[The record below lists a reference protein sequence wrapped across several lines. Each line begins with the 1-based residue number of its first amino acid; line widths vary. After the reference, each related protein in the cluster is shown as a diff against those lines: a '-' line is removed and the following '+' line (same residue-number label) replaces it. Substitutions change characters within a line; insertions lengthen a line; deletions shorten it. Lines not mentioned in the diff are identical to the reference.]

1 MSGGG
6 SMSSLRHQLRQFLG
20 LQTQTEQHQKQFS
33 LEETDNTLLVGAWQ
47 AAESPR
53 DRLAYDRQDVLADC
67 MDAWRFNPLA
77 RRITEL
83 TTTYVTGGGF
93 VLNCPDKGTQAFL
106 EQFWNHR
113 LNHLS
118 LRTGELSDELV
129 LSGNLFLLVST
140 DASGMSYLRVIPSA
154 DIARIES
161 SSSDIE
167 QELRYVGKPNL
178 TGEESIYP
186 AYQPGRDRPEEGG
199 GFRPVMLHY
208 AVNRAA
214 GSQWGESDLAPV
226 LKWLSRYNAWLED
239 RVRLNRFRNAFVYV
253 VRAKFANESARA
265 SRQAQLAAHPPAP
278 GSVLVTDENEEWS
291 VIAPKLEALDAS
303 SDGLAI
309 KKMIAA
315 GVGLPLHFLAEPESS
330 TKTTAEASGNPSYRR
345 FAERQRAMC
354 WIMQDLLRVVVER
367 RAYFDL
373 SVDPNAPIIVSGG
386 DISARDNA
394 ELADAGQKAAAI
406 ASGLHEKGLIS
417 SEELL
422 RLVYRFM
429 GEQLPAV
436 DSGKLEQE

>member
-1 MSGGG
+1 
-6 SMSSLRHQLRQFLG
+6 MSSLRRRFQQFIG
-20 LQTQTEQHQKQFS
+20 LQPQVEQQQMQLS
-33 LEETDNTLLVGAWQ
+33 LEETENTLLVGAWQ
-47 AAESPR
+47 AGESPR
-53 DRLAYDRQDVLADC
+53 DRLAYDRQDMLADC

-93 VLNCPDKGTQAFL
+93 VVNCPHAATQAFL
-106 EQFWNHR
+106 ERFWDHR

-140 DASGMSYLRVIPSA
+140 DLAGMSYLRVIPSA

-161 SSSDIE
+161 SGADVE
-167 QELRYVGKPNL
+167 QELFYVGKPDF
-178 TGEESIYP
+178 TGEERVFP
-186 AYQPGRDRPEEGG
+186 AYQPGRDRPEDGG
-199 GFRPVMLHY
+199 GFAPVMLHY
-208 AVNRAA
+208 AVNRPV

-253 VRAKFANESARA
+253 VRARFANESAR
-265 SRQAQLAAHPPAP
+265 SNRQAQLALHPPAP

-354 WIMQDLLRVVVER
+354 WILQDLLRVVVER

-373 SVDPNAPIIVSGG
+373 SVDQAAPITVSGG

-406 ASGLHEKGLIS
+406 ASELHEKGLIS
-417 SEELL
+417 SEEML

-436 DSGKLEQE
+436 DASKSE

>member
-1 MSGGG
+1 MSRIGEHFRN
-6 SMSSLRHQLRQFLG
+6 LLG
-20 LQTQTEQHQKQFS
+20 VQTQVEEHQAQFS
-33 LEETDNTLLVGAWQ
+33 LEETENTLLVGARQ
-47 AAESPR
+47 AGENPR

-93 VLNCPDKGTQAFL
+93 VVTCPHPATQAFL
-106 EQFWNHR
+106 SRFWNHR

-129 LSGNLFLLVST
+129 LSGNLFLLIST
-140 DASGMSYLRVIPSA
+140 DAFGMSYLRIIPSA
-154 DIARIES
+154 DISRIES
-161 SSSDIE
+161 SGADVE
-167 QELRYVGKPNL
+167 QELFYVGKPGL
-178 TGEESIYP
+178 SGEERIYP
-186 AYQPGRDRPEEGG
+186 AYQPGRDRPQEYGS
-199 GFRPVMLHY
+199 FAPVVLHY
-208 AVNRAA
+208 AVNRPA

-226 LKWLSRYNAWLED
+226 LKWLSRYTAWLED

-253 VRAKFANESARA
+253 VRARFANETAR
-265 SRQAQLAAHPPAP
+265 SNRQAQLVSRPPAP
-278 GSVLVTDENEEWS
+278 GSVLVTDESEEWS
-291 VIAPKLEALDAS
+291 VLAPKLEALDAS

-354 WIMQDLLRVVVER
+354 WILQDVLRVVVER

-373 SVDPNAPIIVSGG
+373 LVDSAASIVVSGG

-394 ELADAGQKAAAI
+394 ELADAGQKAASI
-406 ASGLHEKGLIS
+406 ANSLHDKGLITS
-417 SEELL
+417 DELL

-429 GEQLPAV
+429 GEQIPAEAACQ
-436 DSGKLEQE
+436 GGEEK

>member
-1 MSGGG
+1 
-6 SMSSLRHQLRQFLG
+6 MSSLAQQIRQFLRVKPQAEG
-20 LQTQTEQHQKQFS
+20 HQKQLS
-33 LEETDNTLLVGAWQ
+33 LEETDNALLIGSWQ
-47 AAESPR
+47 AGDSQR
-53 DRLAYDRQDVLADC
+53 DRLAYDREKVLADC

-83 TTTYVTGGGF
+83 TTNYVSGGGF
-93 VLNCPDKGTQAFL
+93 VLSSPHAATQAFL
-106 EQFWNHR
+106 QRFWDHR
-113 LNHLS
+113 LNRLS
-118 LRTGELSDELV
+118 LRTGELSDELI
-129 LSGNLFLLVST
+129 LSGNLFLLLST

-161 SSSDIE
+161 SETDIE
-167 QELRYVGKPNL
+167 QELRYVGKPGL
-178 TGEESIYP
+178 DGDECIYP
-186 AYQPGRDRPEEGG
+186 AYQPGRDRPGEGG
-199 GFRPVMLHY
+199 GFSPVMMHY
-208 AVNRAA
+208 AVNRPV
-214 GSQWGESDLAPV
+214 GSQWGESDLAPI
-226 LKWLSRYNAWLED
+226 LKWLSRYSAWLED

-253 VRAKFANESARA
+253 VRARFANEAARLN
-265 SRQAQLAAHPPAP
+265 RQAQLALHPPAP
-278 GSVLVTDENEEWS
+278 GSVLVTDETEEWS

-354 WIMQDLLRVVVER
+354 WILQDLLRVVVER
-367 RAYFDL
+367 RAYFDP
-373 SVDPNAPIIVSGG
+373 SVDPTAQITVSGG

-436 DSGKLEQE
+436 EESQSEQG

>member
-1 MSGGG
+1 MT
-6 SMSSLRHQLRQFLG
+6 SLRYRLRQFFG
-20 LQTQTEQHQKQFS
+20 LQPQTEEHQKQLS
-33 LEETDNTLLVGAWQ
+33 LEETENSLLVGAWQ
-47 AAESPR
+47 AGESQR
-53 DRLAYDRQDVLADC
+53 DRLAYDREQVLADC

-93 VLNCPDKGTQAFL
+93 VVSCPHAPTQAFL
-106 EQFWNHR
+106 ERFWNHR

-118 LRTGELSDELV
+118 LRAGELSDELV
-129 LSGNLFLLVST
+129 LSGNLFLLLST

-161 SSSDIE
+161 SQTDIE
-167 QELRYVGKPNL
+167 QELFYVGKPGL
-178 TGEESIYP
+178 DGDERIYP
-186 AYQPGRDRPEEGG
+186 AYQPGRDRPGEGG
-199 GFRPVMLHY
+199 AFSPVMLHY
-208 AVNRAA
+208 AVNRPV

-226 LKWLSRYNAWLED
+226 LKWLSRYSAWLED

-253 VRAKFANESARA
+253 VRARFANESARLN
-265 SRQAQLAAHPPAP
+265 RQAQLALHPPAP

-330 TKTTAEASGNPSYRR
+330 TKTTAEASGNPTYRR

-354 WIMQDLLRVVVER
+354 WFLQDLLRVAVER
-367 RAYFDL
+367 RAYFDP
-373 SVDPNAPIIVSGG
+373 SVDPAAQISVSGG

-417 SEELL
+417 SEEML

-436 DSGKLEQE
+436 ANNQSEQA

>member
-1 MSGGG
+1 
-6 SMSSLRHQLRQFLG
+6 MSSLRQQLQQLLG
-20 LQTQTEQHQKQFS
+20 QKPQPQAHKMQLS
-33 LEETDNTLLVGAWQ
+33 LEETENTLLVGAWQ
-47 AAESPR
+47 AGESPR
-53 DRLAYDRQDVLADC
+53 DRLTYDRQDMLADC

-93 VLNCPDKGTQAFL
+93 VVSCPHAGTQAFL
-106 EQFWNHR
+106 KRFWEHR

-129 LSGNLFLLVST
+129 LSGNLFLLLST
-140 DASGMSYLRVIPSA
+140 DTSGMSYLRVIPSA
-154 DIARIES
+154 DIVRIES
-161 SSSDIE
+161 SEADVE
-167 QELRYVGKPNL
+167 QEIFYAGKSGL
-178 TGEESIYP
+178 TGEERIYP
-186 AYQPGRDRPEEGG
+186 AYQPGRDRPKEGG
-199 GFRPVMLHY
+199 GFSPVMLHY
-208 AVNRAA
+208 AVNRPV

-253 VRAKFANESARA
+253 VKARFANEIAR
-265 SRQAQLAAHPPAP
+265 SNRQAQLAAHPPAP

-330 TKTTAEASGNPSYRR
+330 TKTTAEASGNPTYRR

-354 WIMQDLLRVVVER
+354 WILQDLLHVVVER
-367 RAYFDL
+367 RSYFDPG
-373 SVDPNAPIIVSGG
+373 VDSTAPITISGG
-386 DISARDNA
+386 DISVRDNA
-394 ELADAGQKAAAI
+394 ELADAGQKAAAL
-406 ASGLHEKGLIS
+406 ASGLHEQGLIS

-429 GEQLPAV
+429 GEQLPAMDV
-436 DSGKLEQE
+436 SQSDE

>member
-1 MSGGG
+1 
-6 SMSSLRHQLRQFLG
+6 MSSLRYQLRQFFG
-20 LQTQTEQHQKQFS
+20 LQPQAEEHQKQLS

-47 AAESPR
+47 AGESQR
-53 DRLAYDRQDVLADC
+53 DRLAYDREQVLADC

-93 VLNCPDKGTQAFL
+93 VVSCPHAATQAFL
-106 EQFWNHR
+106 ERFWNHR

-118 LRTGELSDELV
+118 LRAGELSDELV
-129 LSGNLFLLVST
+129 LSGNLFLLLSS

-161 SSSDIE
+161 SQTDIE
-167 QELRYVGKPNL
+167 QELFYVGKL
-178 TGEESIYP
+178 GMDGDGRVYP
-186 AYQPGRDRPEEGG
+186 AYQPGKDRPGEGG
-199 GFRPVMLHY
+199 AFSPVMLHY
-208 AVNRAA
+208 AVNRPV

-226 LKWLSRYNAWLED
+226 LKWLSRYSAWLED

-253 VRAKFANESARA
+253 VRARFANESAR
-265 SRQAQLAAHPPAP
+265 SNRQAQLALHPPAP

-330 TKTTAEASGNPSYRR
+330 TKTTAEASGNPTYRR

-354 WIMQDLLRVVVER
+354 WFLQDLLRVAVER
-367 RAYFDL
+367 RAYFDP
-373 SVDPNAPIIVSGG
+373 SVDPAAQISVSGG

-417 SEELL
+417 SEEML

-436 DSGKLEQE
+436 ADKQNEQA

>member
-1 MSGGG
+1 MT
-6 SMSSLRHQLRQFLG
+6 SLRYQLRQFLG
-20 LQTQTEQHQKQFS
+20 LQPQTEEHQKQLS
-33 LEETDNTLLVGAWQ
+33 LEETENTLLVGAWQ
-47 AAESPR
+47 AGESQR
-53 DRLAYDRQDVLADC
+53 DRLAYDREQVLADC

-93 VLNCPDKGTQAFL
+93 VVSCPHAATQAFL
-106 EQFWNHR
+106 ERFWNHR

-118 LRTGELSDELV
+118 LRAGELSDELV
-129 LSGNLFLLVST
+129 LSGNLFLLLST

-161 SSSDIE
+161 SQTDIE
-167 QELRYVGKPNL
+167 QELFYVGKPGL
-178 TGEESIYP
+178 DGDGRIYP
-186 AYQPGRDRPEEGG
+186 AYQPGKDRPGEGG
-199 GFRPVMLHY
+199 AFSPVMLHY
-208 AVNRAA
+208 AVNRPV

-226 LKWLSRYNAWLED
+226 LKWLSRYSAWLED

-253 VRAKFANESARA
+253 VRARFANESARLN
-265 SRQAQLAAHPPAP
+265 RQAQLALHPPAP

-330 TKTTAEASGNPSYRR
+330 TKTTAEASGNPTYRR

-354 WIMQDLLRVVVER
+354 WFLQDLLRVAVER
-367 RAYFDL
+367 RAYFDP
-373 SVDPNAPIIVSGG
+373 SVDPAAQISVSGG
-386 DISARDNA
+386 DISARDNT

-417 SEELL
+417 SEEML

-436 DSGKLEQE
+436 ANNQSEQA

>member
-1 MSGGG
+1 
-6 SMSSLRHQLRQFLG
+6 MSSLRRRFQQFIG
-20 LQTQTEQHQKQFS
+20 LQPQVEQQQMQLS
-33 LEETDNTLLVGAWQ
+33 LEETENTLLVGAWQ
-47 AAESPR
+47 AGESPR
-53 DRLAYDRQDVLADC
+53 DRLAYDRQDMLADC

-93 VLNCPDKGTQAFL
+93 VVNCPHAATQAFL
-106 EQFWNHR
+106 ERFWDHR

-140 DASGMSYLRVIPSA
+140 DLAGMSYLRVIPSA

-161 SSSDIE
+161 SGADVE
-167 QELRYVGKPNL
+167 QELFYVGKPDF
-178 TGEESIYP
+178 TGEERVFP

-199 GFRPVMLHY
+199 GFAPVMLHY
-208 AVNRAA
+208 AVNRAV

-253 VRAKFANESARA
+253 VRARFANESAR
-265 SRQAQLAAHPPAP
+265 SNRQAQLALHPPAP

-354 WIMQDLLRVVVER
+354 WILQDLLRVVVER

-373 SVDPNAPIIVSGG
+373 GVDPTAAITVSGG

-406 ASGLHEKGLIS
+406 ASELHEKGMIS
-417 SEELL
+417 SEEML

-429 GEQLPAV
+429 GEQLPAI
-436 DSGKLEQE
+436 DASKSEQQ

>member
-1 MSGGG
+1 
-6 SMSSLRHQLRQFLG
+6 MSSLRRRFQQFIG
-20 LQTQTEQHQKQFS
+20 LQPQVEQQQMQLS
-33 LEETDNTLLVGAWQ
+33 LEETENTLLVGAWQ
-47 AAESPR
+47 AGESPR

-93 VLNCPDKGTQAFL
+93 VVNCPHAATQAFL
-106 EQFWNHR
+106 ERFWDHR

-140 DASGMSYLRVIPSA
+140 DLAGMSYLRVIPSA

-161 SSSDIE
+161 SGADVE
-167 QELRYVGKPNL
+167 QELFYVGKPDF
-178 TGEESIYP
+178 TGEERVFP
-186 AYQPGRDRPEEGG
+186 AYQPGRDRPEDGG
-199 GFRPVMLHY
+199 GFAPVMLHY
-208 AVNRAA
+208 AVNRPV

-253 VRAKFANESARA
+253 VRARFANESAR
-265 SRQAQLAAHPPAP
+265 SNRQAQLALHPPAP

-354 WIMQDLLRVVVER
+354 WILQDLLRVVVER

-373 SVDPNAPIIVSGG
+373 GVDPTAAITVSGG

-406 ASGLHEKGLIS
+406 ASELHEKGLIS
-417 SEELL
+417 SEEML

-436 DSGKLEQE
+436 DASKSE

>member
-1 MSGGG
+1 
-6 SMSSLRHQLRQFLG
+6 MSSLRQQFQQFLG
-20 LQTQTEQHQKQFS
+20 LQPQVEQHQVQLS
-33 LEETDNTLLVGAWQ
+33 LEETENTLLVGAWQ
-47 AAESPR
+47 AGESPR

-93 VLNCPDKGTQAFL
+93 VVSCHHAGTQAFL
-106 EQFWNHR
+106 ERFWDHR

-140 DASGMSYLRVIPSA
+140 DLAGMSYLRVIPSA

-161 SSSDIE
+161 SGADVE
-167 QELRYVGKPNL
+167 QELFYVGKPDF
-178 TGEESIYP
+178 TGEERVFP
-186 AYQPGRDRPEEGG
+186 AYQVGRDRPEDGG
-199 GFRPVMLHY
+199 GFAPVMLHY
-208 AVNRAA
+208 AVNRPV

-253 VRAKFANESARA
+253 VRARFANESAR
-265 SRQAQLAAHPPAP
+265 SNRQAQLALHPPAP

-354 WIMQDLLRVVVER
+354 WILQDLLRVVVER

-373 SVDPNAPIIVSGG
+373 GVDPTAAITVSGG

-406 ASGLHEKGLIS
+406 ASELHEKGLIS
-417 SEELL
+417 SEEML

-436 DSGKLEQE
+436 DASKSE

>member
-1 MSGGG
+1 
-6 SMSSLRHQLRQFLG
+6 MSSLRQQLQQFFG
-20 LQTQTEQHQKQFS
+20 LQPGTERHQKQLS

-47 AAESPR
+47 AGENKR

-67 MDAWRFNPLA
+67 IDAWRFNPLA

-93 VLNCPDKGTQAFL
+93 VVRSSHAATQTFL

-118 LRTGELSDELV
+118 LRTAELSDELV
-129 LSGNLFLLVST
+129 LSGNLFLLIST
-140 DASGMSYLRVIPSA
+140 DACGMSYLRVIPSA

-161 SSSDIE
+161 STSDIE
-167 QELRYVGKPNL
+167 QELRYVGKPGL
-178 TGEESIYP
+178 TGEERIYP
-186 AYQPGRDRPEEGG
+186 AYQPGRDRPDEGG
-199 GFRPVMLHY
+199 GFTPVMLHY
-208 AVNRAA
+208 AVNRPA
-214 GSQWGESDLAPV
+214 GSQWGESDLAPI

-253 VRAKFANESARA
+253 VRARFANETAR
-265 SRQAQLAAHPPAP
+265 SNRQAQLALHPPAP

-354 WIMQDLLRVVVER
+354 WILQDLLRVVVER
-367 RAYFDL
+367 RAYFDQSL
-373 SVDPNAPIIVSGG
+373 DITAQISVSGG

-406 ASGLHEKGLIS
+406 ASGLHDKGLIS
-417 SEELL
+417 PEELL

-429 GEQLPAV
+429 GEQLP
-436 DSGKLEQE
+436 SGDQSQSEQE

>member
-1 MSGGG
+1 
-6 SMSSLRHQLRQFLG
+6 MSSLRHQLRQFLR
-20 LQTQTEQHQKQFS
+20 LQPQAESQQKQLS
-33 LEETDNTLLVGAWQ
+33 LEETENTLLVGAWQ
-47 AAESPR
+47 AGDSPR

-83 TTTYVTGGGF
+83 TTNYVSGGGF
-93 VLNCPDKGTQAFL
+93 VLSCPHAATQAFL
-106 EQFWNHR
+106 QRFWEHR
-113 LNHLS
+113 LNHIS
-118 LRTGELSDELV
+118 LRAGELSDELV

-161 SSSDIE
+161 SEADIE
-167 QELRYVGKPNL
+167 QELRYVGKPGL
-178 TGEESIYP
+178 DGDERVYP
-186 AYQPGRDRPEEGG
+186 AYQPGKDRPGKNG
-199 GFRPVMLHY
+199 GFSPVMLHY
-208 AVNRAA
+208 AVNRPV
-214 GSQWGESDLAPV
+214 GSQWGESDLAPI
-226 LKWLSRYNAWLED
+226 LKWLSRYSAWLED

-253 VRAKFANESARA
+253 VRARFANETAR
-265 SRQAQLAAHPPAP
+265 SNRQAQLALHPPAP

-354 WIMQDLLRVVVER
+354 WMLQDLLRVVVER
-367 RAYFDL
+367 RAYFDP
-373 SVDPNAPIIVSGG
+373 SVDPRAPISVSGG

-394 ELADAGQKAAAI
+394 ELAAAGQKAAAI

-436 DSGKLEQE
+436 GATKGEEE

>member
-1 MSGGG
+1 
-6 SMSSLRHQLRQFLG
+6 MSSLRQQFQQFLG
-20 LQTQTEQHQKQFS
+20 LNPQAEQQQVQLS
-33 LEETDNTLLVGAWQ
+33 LEETENTLLVGAWQ
-47 AAESPR
+47 AGESPR

-93 VLNCPDKGTQAFL
+93 VVNCPHAATQAFL
-106 EQFWNHR
+106 ERFWDHR

-140 DASGMSYLRVIPSA
+140 DLAGMSYLRVIPSA

-161 SSSDIE
+161 SGADVE
-167 QELRYVGKPNL
+167 QELFYVGKPDF
-178 TGEESIYP
+178 TGEERVFP
-186 AYQPGRDRPEEGG
+186 AYQPGRDRPEDGG
-199 GFRPVMLHY
+199 GFAPVMLHY
-208 AVNRAA
+208 AVNRPV

-253 VRAKFANESARA
+253 VRARFANESAR
-265 SRQAQLAAHPPAP
+265 SNRQAQLALHPPAP

-354 WIMQDLLRVVVER
+354 WILQDLLRVVVER

-373 SVDPNAPIIVSGG
+373 GVDPTAAITVSGG

-406 ASGLHEKGLIS
+406 ASELHEKGMIS
-417 SEELL
+417 SEEML

-429 GEQLPAV
+429 GEQLPAI
-436 DSGKLEQE
+436 DASKSEQQ

>member
-1 MSGGG
+1 
-6 SMSSLRHQLRQFLG
+6 MSSLSYQIRQLLG
-20 LQTQTEQHQKQFS
+20 LQPSTGQHQARLS
-33 LEETDNTLLVGAWQ
+33 LEENENTLLVGAWQ
-47 AAESPR
+47 ASETPR
-53 DRLAYDRQDVLADC
+53 DRLGYDRDQVLADC

-93 VLNCPDKGTQAFL
+93 VLSSPHAGTQAFL
-106 EQFWNHR
+106 ERFWNHR

-118 LRTGELSDELV
+118 LRTGELSDEWV
-129 LSGNLFLLVST
+129 LSGNLFMLVST

-161 SSSDIE
+161 SETDIE
-167 QELRYVGKPNL
+167 QELFYVGKPSIG
-178 TGEESIYP
+178 GEERIYP
-186 AYQPGRDRPEEGG
+186 AYLPGRDRPEESGR
-199 GFRPVMLHY
+199 FQPVMLHY
-208 AVNRAA
+208 AVNRPV

-239 RVRLNRFRNAFVYV
+239 RVRLNRFRNAFIYV
-253 VRAKFANESARA
+253 VKARFANETAR
-265 SRQAQLAAHPPAP
+265 SNRQAQLAARPPAP

-354 WIMQDLLRVVVER
+354 WILQDLLRVVVER
-367 RAYFDL
+367 RACFDQG
-373 SVDPNAPIIVSGG
+373 VDPAAPILVSGG

-436 DSGKLEQE
+436 EQPQGED

>member
-1 MSGGG
+1 MT
-6 SMSSLRHQLRQFLG
+6 SLRYQLRQFLG
-20 LQTQTEQHQKQFS
+20 LQPQTEEHQKQLS
-33 LEETDNTLLVGAWQ
+33 LEETENTLLVGAWQ
-47 AAESPR
+47 AGESQR
-53 DRLAYDRQDVLADC
+53 DRLAYDREQVLADC

-93 VLNCPDKGTQAFL
+93 VVSCPHAATQAFL
-106 EQFWNHR
+106 ERFWNHR

-118 LRTGELSDELV
+118 LRAGELSDELV
-129 LSGNLFLLVST
+129 LSGNLFLLLST

-161 SSSDIE
+161 SQTDIE
-167 QELRYVGKPNL
+167 QELFYVGKPGL
-178 TGEESIYP
+178 DGDGRIYP
-186 AYQPGRDRPEEGG
+186 AYQPGKDRPGEGG
-199 GFRPVMLHY
+199 AFSPVMLHY
-208 AVNRAA
+208 AVNRPV

-226 LKWLSRYNAWLED
+226 LKWLSRYSAWLED

-253 VRAKFANESARA
+253 VRARFANESARLN
-265 SRQAQLAAHPPAP
+265 RQAQLALHPPAP

-330 TKTTAEASGNPSYRR
+330 TKTTAEASGNPTYRR

-354 WIMQDLLRVVVER
+354 WFLQDLLRVAVER
-367 RAYFDL
+367 RAYFDP
-373 SVDPNAPIIVSGG
+373 SVDPAAQISVSGG

-417 SEELL
+417 SEEML

-436 DSGKLEQE
+436 ASNQSEQA

>member
-1 MSGGG
+1 MT
-6 SMSSLRHQLRQFLG
+6 SLRYQLRQFFG
-20 LQTQTEQHQKQFS
+20 LHPQAEGHQKQLS

-47 AAESPR
+47 AGENQR
-53 DRLAYDRQDVLADC
+53 DRLAYDREQVLADC

-93 VLNCPDKGTQAFL
+93 VVSCPHAATQAFL
-106 EQFWNHR
+106 ERFWNHR

-118 LRTGELSDELV
+118 LRAGELSDELV
-129 LSGNLFLLVST
+129 LSGNLFLLLST

-161 SSSDIE
+161 SQTDIE
-167 QELRYVGKPNL
+167 QELFYVGKPGL
-178 TGEESIYP
+178 DGDGRIYP
-186 AYQPGRDRPEEGG
+186 AYQPGRDRPGEGG
-199 GFRPVMLHY
+199 AFSPVMLHY
-208 AVNRAA
+208 AVNRPV

-226 LKWLSRYNAWLED
+226 LKWLSRYSAWLED

-253 VRAKFANESARA
+253 VRARFANESAR
-265 SRQAQLAAHPPAP
+265 SNRQSQLALNPPAP

-330 TKTTAEASGNPSYRR
+330 TKTTAEASGNPTYRR

-354 WIMQDLLRVVVER
+354 WFLQDLLRVAVER
-367 RAYFDL
+367 RAYFDP
-373 SVDPNAPIIVSGG
+373 SVDPAAQISVSGG
-386 DISARDNA
+386 DISARDNT

-417 SEELL
+417 SEEML

-436 DSGKLEQE
+436 VDNQSEQA

>member
-1 MSGGG
+1 
-6 SMSSLRHQLRQFLG
+6 MSSLRRRFQQFIG
-20 LQTQTEQHQKQFS
+20 LQPQVEQQQMQLS
-33 LEETDNTLLVGAWQ
+33 LEETENTLLVGAWQ
-47 AAESPR
+47 AGESPR
-53 DRLAYDRQDVLADC
+53 DRLAYDRQDMLADC

-93 VLNCPDKGTQAFL
+93 VVNCPHAATQAFL
-106 EQFWNHR
+106 ERFWDHR

-140 DASGMSYLRVIPSA
+140 DLAGMSYLRVIPSA

-161 SSSDIE
+161 SGADVE
-167 QELRYVGKPNL
+167 QELFYVGKPDF
-178 TGEESIYP
+178 TGEERVFP

-199 GFRPVMLHY
+199 GFAPVMLHY
-208 AVNRAA
+208 AVNRAV

-253 VRAKFANESARA
+253 VRARFANESAR
-265 SRQAQLAAHPPAP
+265 SNRQAQLALHPPAP

-354 WIMQDLLRVVVER
+354 WILQDLLRVVVER

-373 SVDPNAPIIVSGG
+373 GVDPTAAITVSGG

-406 ASGLHEKGLIS
+406 ASELHEKGLIS
-417 SEELL
+417 SEEML

-436 DSGKLEQE
+436 DASKSE

>member
-1 MSGGG
+1 MSN
-6 SMSSLRHQLRQFLG
+6 LRQQLLHFLG
-20 LQTQTEQHQKQFS
+20 LQPQTQQHQMQLS
-33 LEETDNTLLVGAWQ
+33 LEETENTLLVGAWQ
-47 AAESPR
+47 AGDSPR

-83 TTTYVTGGGF
+83 TANYVTGGGF
-93 VLNCPDKGTQAFL
+93 VLSCPHTGTQDFL
-106 EQFWNHR
+106 ERFWNHR
-113 LNHLS
+113 LNHLN

-161 SSSDIE
+161 SETDVE
-167 QELRYVGKPNL
+167 QELSYVSKPGL
-178 TGEESIYP
+178 TGEERIFP
-186 AYQPGRDRPEEGG
+186 AYQPGRDRPEEDG
-199 GFRPVMLHY
+199 GFAPVMLHY
-208 AVNRAA
+208 AVNRPV

-253 VRAKFANESARA
+253 VRARFANESAR
-265 SRQAQLAAHPPAP
+265 SNRQAQLALHPPAP

-354 WIMQDLLRVVVER
+354 WILQDLLRVVLER

-373 SVDPNAPIIVSGG
+373 NVDPTAPISVSGG

-406 ASGLHEKGLIS
+406 ATALHEKGLIS
-417 SEELL
+417 SEEML

-436 DSGKLEQE
+436 EASQSEQD